1 MFMTTQNLL
10 NRIAQLPQCNSDVP
24 TVPPIELV
32 AFVVRWN
39 RGLRQWKTTT
49 LADFARVSL
58 STIER
63 IERGEKVSDEALDR
77 IAQAFGYAAGYF
89 TTPRLPLSAEETATS
104 VVETYSNLEIVP
116 VGPMKTHRAVRDAAR
131 CDGILIHRPEVPETY
146 DSEIANLREWLDLA
160 SFILSDIV
168 EHPSSEY
175 GRRDLYN
182 DVLACVGSLEQRG
195 LTVLSG
201 VMSAPQDRLPDWKVA
216 VISITPRLTDP
227 GAAKR
232 RHLMVDRR
240 VVALPSGPATR

>member
-1 MFMTTQNLL
+1 MP
-10 NRIAQLPQCNSDVP
+10 RDVMAFLS
-24 TVPPIELV
+24 TVPKC
-32 AFVVRWN
+32 R
-39 RGLRQWKTTT
+39 
-49 LADFARVSL
+49 
-58 STIER
+58 
-63 IERGEKVSDEALDR
+63 
-77 IAQAFGYAAGYF
+77 
-89 TTPRLPLSAEETATS
+89 
-104 VVETYSNLEIVP
+104 
-116 VGPMKTHRAVRDAAR
+116 
-131 CDGILIHRPEVPETY
+131 ETY

-182 DVLACVGSLEQRG
+182 DVLACVCSLEQRG

-240 VVALPSGPATR
+240 VVALPSGPATRWRRQRLRACSPPDQVSSAHSAAVRKSAKPFCWSAGVRIAFERTKLKMGSFVFLFHSQDNRGLG